1 MVSIF
6 HSSTEGCCLIG
17 GGGDSKGNH
26 NGEGCV
32 VKISEP
38 RAGAVT
44 CLGKPLPS
52 MHRALGL
59 ILSPAYNRHGGPVLS
74 PSFSGSRDKKTRSLV
89 TFGLLCK
96 FKVNLGCMR
105 LSKIYPYIRRST
117 PHVAVCAWDQSSG
130 LLPAAC
136 TAESLLWLVALF
148 SNVLHEVFFLNISVL
163 EKPAPCRML
172 CLHTHI
178 LPLN

>member
-17 GGGDSKGNH
+17 GGGDSKGND

-38 RAGAVT
+38 RAGDVT

-105 LSKIYPYIRRST
+105 LSQKFI
-117 PHVAVCAWDQSSG
+117 
-130 LLPAAC
+130 
-136 TAESLLWLVALF
+136 
-148 SNVLHEVFFLNISVL
+148 
-163 EKPAPCRML
+163 
-172 CLHTHI
+172 HI
-178 LPLN
+178 LEGPLHM